1 MLKAPTDADLVRLRQ
16 FLHRLESDVKD
27 AVEDAEFCGREI
39 DRLKREIAYLEA
51 ARSKAFLAQ
60 IGIDF
65 GSQRAGKKAEPI
77 SAVNRAGRILAVEVP
92 PHPVSSIRKIPR
104 TSPNSEA

>member
-16 FLHRLESDVKD
+16 FLHRLESDAKD
-27 AVEDAEFCGREI
+27 AVDDVEFCRREI

-65 GSQRAGKKAEPI
+65 GAAGSGRWNYSVQRGKP
-77 SAVNRAGRILAVEVP
+77 S
-92 PHPVSSIRKIPR
+92 
-104 TSPNSEA
+104 

>member
-1 MLKAPTDADLVRLRQ
+1 MLKAPTDTDLLRLRQ
-16 FLHRLESDVKD
+16 FLRRLEADANE
-27 AVEDAEFCGREI
+27 AVEDAEFCRREI

-65 GSQRAGKKAEPI
+65 GAAGSGRWNYSVQRGKP
-77 SAVNRAGRILAVEVP
+77 S
-92 PHPVSSIRKIPR
+92 
-104 TSPNSEA
+104 

>member
-1 MLKAPTDADLVRLRQ
+1 MLKAPTDTDLLRLRQ
-16 FLHRLESDVKD
+16 FLRRLEADAND
-27 AVEDAEFCGREI
+27 AVEDAEFCRREI

-65 GSQRAGKKAEPI
+65 GAAGSGRWNYSVQRGKP
-77 SAVNRAGRILAVEVP
+77 S
-92 PHPVSSIRKIPR
+92 
-104 TSPNSEA
+104 

>member
-16 FLHRLESDVKD
+16 FLRRLEKD
-27 AVEDAEFCGREI
+27 AVEDAELSPREI

-65 GSQRAGKKAEPI
+65 GSERQ
-77 SAVNRAGRILAVEVP
+77 GRITQ
-92 PHPVSSIRKIPR
+92 RGR
-104 TSPNSEA
+104 PN